1 MVRYF
6 FLRLLSALP
15 VALGVV
21 TAIFF
26 LIHLIPG
33 DPVDLM
39 LGETAAVADRA
50 TLRESLHLD
59 EPLLKQ
65 YGRFIMGLSSGDLG
79 QSFSMKQPVT
89 EVLFS
94 RYPATLLLAI
104 SAMLIAVSL
113 AVPLGIF
120 SALKKGGVGDQT
132 ILLFSLFGVSMPNF
146 CLGPLL
152 IIIFSLQLN
161 WLPVSG
167 KEGVL
172 SLILPALTLGMGMAA
187 LLIRMT
193 RASLLEIMDKEFIL
207 TARAKGLPERV
218 VIFRHL
224 FRNGLIPLTTVL
236 GLQFGALL
244 TGSIIT
250 ETIFSWPGLGR
261 LTIQAIF
268 SRDYPL
274 VQGCMLAVALTYLLV
289 NLLVDILYAV
299 ADPRVRYET

>member
-1 MVRYF
+1 MVRYI
-6 FLRLLSALP
+6 FLRLLWILP

-21 TAIFF
+21 TSVFF

-33 DPVDLM
+33 DPIDLM
-39 LGETAAVADRA
+39 LGETSASADRA
-50 TLRESLHLD
+50 ALSESLHLN

-65 YGRFIMGLSSGDLG
+65 YGHFIQGLATFDLG
-79 QSFSMKQPVT
+79 QSFSMKKPVT
-89 EVLFS
+89 EILSS

-104 SAMLIAVSL
+104 AAMIIAISL
-113 AVPLGIF
+113 SIPLGIL
-120 SALKKGGVGDQT
+120 SALRKGGVEDQT
-132 ILLFSLFGVSMPNF
+132 ILLCSLLGVSMPNF

-152 IIIFSLQLN
+152 IMLFSLKLDL
-161 WLPVSG
+161 LPVSG
-167 KEGVL
+167 KEGLL
-172 SLILPALTLGMGMAA
+172 SLILPALTLGIGMAA
-187 LLIRMT
+187 ILIRMT
-193 RASLLEIMDKEFIL
+193 RSSLLEVINKEFIL
-207 TARAKGLPERV
+207 TARAKGLPESV
-218 VIFRHL
+218 VICKHL
-224 FRNGLIPLTTVL
+224 FRNSLIPLVTVL

-274 VQGCMLAVALTYLLV
+274 VQGCVLAIALTYLLV

-299 ADPRVRYET
+299 IDPRVRYE